1 MDTTVNTLA
10 VYRKEVK
17 YLISLL
23 DSVMR
28 KGVSCAGHRM
38 CRSKSPE
45 TGKVLRY
52 VPCAMQGKGR
62 LTRSRGGIIH
72 KSLL

>member
-1 MDTTVNTLA
+1 MDTTANTLA

-17 YLISLL
+17 YLIFLL

-38 CRSKSPE
+38 CRSNRQKREKS
-45 TGKVLRY
+45 
-52 VPCAMQGKGR
+52 CAASHAQCKAKDGS
-62 LTRSRGGIIH
+62 TRSRGGIIH

>member
-1 MDTTVNTLA
+1 MDTTANTLA

-45 TGKVLRY
+45 TGKVLRC

-62 LTRSRGGIIH
+62 F
-72 KSLL
+72 KPE

>member
-1 MDTTVNTLA
+1 MDTTANTLA
-10 VYRKEVK
+10 VYRKGVK

-45 TGKVLRY
+45 TGKVLRC
-52 VPCAMQGKGR
+52 VPCAKDGS
-62 LTRSRGGIIH
+62 TRSRGGIIH